1 MTKKSPGRAERRLAA
16 REAARRD
23 GKTRNTPAIR
33 LGQRFRPF
41 KAKRTSAS

>member
-16 REAARRD
+16 RETGRRD

-33 LGQRFRPF
+33 RGQNFRVF
-41 KAKRTSAS
+41 KAGRTSIR